1 VKLRRFRGLLV
12 AGLLLCL
19 PAALSAQGAIL
30 VAIFGEKVATENFH
44 FGLRLGMSV
53 AQQTGVP
60 DASAHVGMNF
70 GMTANIKLSDRFTLV
85 PEFAPISNRG
95 TGNYPLRPT
104 GDPSLDSLRV
114 DPDKSVLATSYL
126 DIPLL
131 LRIRV
136 AKDWTIGVGP
146 EVSFLTGAKELVRS
160 SVADGTGL
168 RTDVKDQFPST
179 SWSAIADVAWTW
191 EGALGTKDLRFHARY
206 DHGLTDVAAEGVAE
220 ARYDRVLMFFVELPF
235 IERPPS
241 PPR

>member
-1 VKLRRFRGLLV
+1 VTLRSYRGLLV
-12 AGLLLCL
+12 TGVLLIL
-19 PAALSAQGAIL
+19 PAALPAQGAIL
-30 VAIFGEKVATENFH
+30 VAIFGEKVATDNFH

-53 AQQTGVP
+53 AQQNGVP
-60 DASAHVGMNF
+60 DASAHIGMNF

-126 DIPLL
+126 DIPVI
-131 LRIRV
+131 LRFRV
-136 AKDWTIGVGP
+136 AKDWSVGVGP

-168 RTDVKDQFPST
+168 RTDVEDQFPST
-179 SWSAIADVAWTW
+179 SWSAVADVAWTW
-191 EGALGTKDLRFHARY
+191 ERAIGAKDLRLHARY
-206 DHGLTDVAAEGVAE
+206 DHGFTDVAAEGVSDP
-220 ARYDRVLMFFVELPF
+220 RFDRVLMFFVELPF
-235 IERPPS
+235 IERHAAPP
-241 PPR
+241 P